1 MVFDCVAMAGLS
13 PALTV
18 HSFWRVLC
26 CLFTMLPIYI
36 VGWTVYTL
44 FFHPLSR
51 YPGPKLA
58 AITPLVHLLWDIRGE
73 QHSTIK
79 RLHDK
84 YGDVVRIAPNA
95 LTYRAASAW
104 KDIYGHRKKGQKIFL
119 KDPALYTP
127 TPNGVNAII
136 TANEGDHTR
145 MRRLL
150 THAFSNK
157 ALGEQEEI
165 LQTYADMFIE
175 KLHGLIGSSASVDI
189 DITRWFN
196 FTTFDLIGDLAFG
209 EPFGCLSHSKY
220 HWWVLVIL
228 DAVKASAYLKIFW
241 FYPFLLPLVK
251 VLIPKHL
258 MKKREDSFKLSVE
271 KIRRRLAMGTA
282 RPDFTS
288 YILKHAKDGKGL
300 SQSEIDAN
308 SAVFVLAGSETTAAL
323 LSGCIYFLLCNRHA
337 YDRLILEIRNAF
349 TKASDI
355 KLSALVDLPYLN
367 AVLTETM
374 RIYPPIPSMLPR
386 VVPEGGA
393 MINDRYVPEKVSVS
407 ISLYSAFHAAT
418 HFKNP
423 QSFVPERWLD
433 ESDEYNSDMKEAF
446 QPYSYGPRNCL
457 GQHLANAEMRLI
469 LAKCLWNFDLELLP
483 ESLNWKE
490 QKTFSLWKRPEL
502 RVKLFRAGGK
512 SVRSPL

>member
-1 MVFDCVAMAGLS
+1 MIFDTVVMGRLS
-13 PALTV
+13 SALTV
-18 HSFWRVLC
+18 HSFWELLC
-26 CLFTMLPIYI
+26 CLLTLLVVYMI
-36 VGWTVYTL
+36 GWTIYTL

-58 AITPLVHLLWDIRGE
+58 AITPMVHLLWDIQGK

-79 RLHDK
+79 MLHDK

-95 LTYRAASAW
+95 LAYRAASAW
-104 KDIYGHRKKGQKIFL
+104 KDIYGHRKKGQRIFL
-119 KDPALYTP
+119 KDPALYAP

-136 TANEGDHTR
+136 TANEDDHSR

-157 ALGEQEEI
+157 ALREQEEI
-165 LQTYADMFIE
+165 LHTYADMFIE
-175 KLHGLIGSSASVDI
+175 KLQGLIGSAASQNI
-189 DITRWFN
+189 DIAQWFN

-209 EPFGCLSHSKY
+209 EPFGCLSNSTY
-220 HWWVLVIL
+220 HWWVLIIL

-241 FYPFLLPLVK
+241 FYPFLLPLVQ
-251 VLIPKHL
+251 VLVPKHL
-258 MKKREDSFKLSVE
+258 IEKRESSFKLSVE
-271 KIRRRLAMGTA
+271 KVRRRLALGTT

-288 YILKHAKDGKGL
+288 YILKHAKDGKGM
-300 SQSEIDAN
+300 SPSEMDAN

-323 LSGCIYFLLCNRHA
+323 LSGCTYYLLCNRDK
-337 YDRLILEIRNAF
+337 YTRLVLEIRGAF
-349 TKASDI
+349 KKASDI
-355 KLSALVDLPYLN
+355 RLSALVDLPYLN
-367 AVLTETM
+367 AVLTESM

-386 VVPEGGA
+386 IVPQGGA
-393 MINDRYVPEKVSVS
+393 MINDRYVPGNVSVS
-407 ISLYSAFHAAT
+407 VSLYSAFHAAS

-423 QSFVPERWLD
+423 ETFAPERWMN
-433 ESDEYNSDMKEAF
+433 EPEYDSDMKEAF

-469 LAKCLWNFDLELLP
+469 LAKFLWHFDLELLP
-483 ESLNWKE
+483 QSMNWKD

-502 RVKLFRAGGK
+502 MIKLFRAGTN
-512 SVRSPL
+512 SEM